1 MSKAKERILNVAN
14 QLFHQ
19 QGYNST
25 GINEIIAEANIA
37 KSTLYQH
44 FASKDQLCIAFLER
58 RHEQWFGQL
67 RKTVESKEGEQQ
79 QLLALF
85 DFIMQMNEKEQFRGC
100 SFLNILSEISIQEQ
114 SAILQV
120 IQQHKTDL
128 QHYIADI
135 AQGTYAHLA
144 DHIYFLFES
153 AIIESQLYRDQTPV
167 LKIKNIVKSLL

>member
-1 MSKAKERILNVAN
+1 MTKAKERILDTASR
-14 QLFHQ
+14 LFHQ

-58 RHEQWFGQL
+58 RHEQWFTQL
-67 RKTVESKEGEQQ
+67 RAVVEAKEGGQS

-85 DFIMQMNEKEQFRGC
+85 DFVMQMNEKEQYRGC
-100 SFLNILSEISIQEQ
+100 SFLNILSEISVQNQ

-128 QHYIADI
+128 QNYIKSV
-135 AQGTYAHLA
+135 AQETHAHLV

-153 AIIESQLYRDQTPV
+153 AIIESQLYREQAPV
-167 LKIKNIVKSLL
+167 LKIKNIVTSLL

>member
-1 MSKAKERILNVAN
+1 MTKAKERILETASR
-14 QLFHQ
+14 LFHR

-25 GINEIIAEANIA
+25 GINEIITEANIA

-44 FASKDQLCIAFLER
+44 FASKDQLCVAFLEQ
-58 RHEQWFGQL
+58 RHEQWFAQL
-67 RKTVESKEGEQQ
+67 RRVVEPKEKGQK

-85 DFIMQMNEKEQFRGC
+85 DFVMHMNEKEQYRGC
-100 SFLNILSEISIQEQ
+100 SFLNILSEISIQAQ

-128 QHYIADI
+128 QDYIKSI
-135 AQGTYAHLA
+135 AQENYAHLA

-153 AIIESQLYRDQTPV
+153 AIIESQLYRDQAPV
-167 LKIKNIVKSLL
+167 LKIKNIVTSLL

>member
-1 MSKAKERILNVAN
+1 MTKAKERILDTASR
-14 QLFHQ
+14 LFHQ

-58 RHEQWFGQL
+58 RHEQWFTQL
-67 RKTVESKEGEQQ
+67 RAVVEAKERGQS

-85 DFIMQMNEKEQFRGC
+85 DFVMQMNEKEQYRGC
-100 SFLNILSEISIQEQ
+100 SFLNILSEISVQNQ

-128 QHYIADI
+128 QNYIKSVT
-135 AQGTYAHLA
+135 QETHAHLA

-153 AIIESQLYRDQTPV
+153 AIIESQLYREQAPV
-167 LKIKNIVKSLL
+167 LKIKNIVTSLL